1 MERYPLV
8 WNSHFYLVSSLVS
21 YPSDPDPAAV
31 YPLTLAPARLHV
43 HAICCILKAKP
54 AALHGSVLSAEPCLS
69 IHCLM
74 ASANCPTQTTLA
86 FAVLWLDTVQIPRPP
101 LLQLLPLARRMPFAA
116 SHGWRQLRRPRHLVL
131 PQQNKGVAARAS
143 YTADIGQRLRKSWAA
158 NIVQLIIRMVARHL
172 LNALA
177 SVDNVRASQT
187 TYVDAKICC
196 AVIDLIICKP

>member
-1 MERYPLV
+1 MSVAVHNSSLWWSQNIILGCSSLFQLLNMFHLLTKKVSFLVFNIWNMERYPLV

-101 LLQLLPLARRMPFAA
+101 LLQLLPLARRMPFIF
-116 SHGWRQLRRPRHLVL
+116 LV
-131 PQQNKGVAARAS
+131 S
-143 YTADIGQRLRKSWAA
+143 
-158 NIVQLIIRMVARHL
+158 
-172 LNALA
+172 
-177 SVDNVRASQT
+177 
-187 TYVDAKICC
+187 
-196 AVIDLIICKP
+196 